1 MDGKFHITLVAAK
14 TRVAPIK
21 PVSIPHSEIVLH
33 WLSASPRNW
42 NTYVC
47 NRTAEILNEYPRSCW
62 SHVRSED
69 NPADCASRG
78 LQPSKLL
85 KHDLWWK
92 GPSWLAHPQYEWPLC
107 TTKFRA
113 DTNLEVRAEERPAK
127 PTTLHSFPDE
137 SIDEPIS
144 EYLTSTELQAARD
157 QLIRHIQRKAFQR
170 EYTQLENGRQLH
182 AKSPLIRF
190 SPFLDHE
197 KLLRVGGRIER
208 STLNYNAKH
217 PLLIPKSSPI
227 AELLVRHSHVTNL
240 HTGVDATF
248 TNLRQQY
255 WILGA
260 RNIVPKTVFQCKR
273 CFLQRK
279 ATNNHIMGD
288 LPMPR
293 VQASRCFQHTG
304 LDYTGPI
311 SIKESTG
318 CTPRIGKAWFA
329 IFVCLT
335 TKAIHVEAVTDL
347 TTNAFIAAFQ
357 RLIARRSKPTDLYSD
372 NGTTFH
378 GSKRVLEEMRLLAI
392 KHSKDEYLS
401 NYFANE
407 RILWHFIPP
416 SAPHFGGIWESGVRS
431 IKLHMKRV
439 MGSTALTFEKL
450 STVLIQIEALLNSR
464 PLCSSGDTT
473 LDSLTP
479 AHFLT
484 GAPYTAIPEPSRLD
498 VPINRLERWT

>member
-21 PVSIPHSEIVLH
+21 PVSIPRLELNAALLLSRLLTIVKSSLTIPVNTTSCWTDSEIVLH
-33 WLSASPRNW
+33 WLSAPPRNW
-42 NTYVC
+42 NTYDC
-47 NRTAEILNEYPRSCW
+47 NRTAEILNDYPRSCW

-78 LQPSKLL
+78 LHPSKLL

-92 GPSWLAHPQYEWPLC
+92 GPSWLAQPQYEWPLC

-127 PTTLHSFPDE
+127 PTILHSFHDE
-137 SIDEPIS
+137 SIDELLINKIS
-144 EYLTSTELQAARD
+144 SWTRLIRAARD
-157 QLIRHIQRKAFQR
+157 QLIRQIQRNDFQR

-197 KLLRVGGRIER
+197 KLLKVGGRIER

-240 HTGVDATF
+240 HPGVDATF

-255 WILGA
+255 WILDHGRSTYA
-260 RNIVPKTVFQCKR
+260 SSSGQPLLSTYRLGLCRPNINQGIYWTYTKD
-273 CFLQRK
+273 RK
-279 ATNNHIMGD
+279 GMVRYIRMSNN
-288 LPMPR
+288 
-293 VQASRCFQHTG
+293 
-304 LDYTGPI
+304 
-311 SIKESTG
+311 
-318 CTPRIGKAWFA
+318 
-329 IFVCLT
+329 
-335 TKAIHVEAVTDL
+335 KAIHVEAVTDL

-357 RLIARRSKPTDLYSD
+357 RFIARRSKPTEFYSD

-378 GSKRVLEEMRLLAI
+378 GSKRVLEEMGLLAM
-392 KHSKDEYLS
+392 KLSKDEYLS
-401 NYFANE
+401 NHFANE
-407 RILWHFIPP
+407 GILYHFIPP

-431 IKLHMKRV
+431 IKLHMKRI
-439 MGSTALTFEKL
+439 MGLTALTFDEL
-450 STVLIQIEALLNSR
+450 STVLIQIKALLNSV
-464 PLCSSGDTT
+464 LF
-473 LDSLTP
+473 
-479 AHFLT
+479 AHPGIL
-484 GAPYTAIPEPSRLD
+484 PSIRSHQ
-498 VPINRLERWT
+498 PIS